1 MAGSPSALH
10 QAMGF
15 RIKPSVPQLKRY
27 VSDLSQPIELRRIA
41 MLEVAARTSKRIA
54 WLRSVADSKAQSA
67 ELRVSAQ
74 QWIAMIQAYRGARS
88 ILRGLGLW

>member
-1 MAGSPSALH
+1 
-10 QAMGF
+10 
-15 RIKPSVPQLKRY
+15 
-27 VSDLSQPIELRRIA
+27 